1 MTGLLC
7 GISLT
12 EKKEIKLTKV
22 ESLTQEIE
30 RLRRFLDYEVRSWLV
45 DEDEHHHCDYSC
57 GHKALWVDKFNA
69 LEDILEE
76 GD

>member
-1 MTGLLC
+1 MIGLLC

-30 RLRRFLDYEVRSWLV
+30 RLRRFLDYEVRSWLA
-45 DEDEHHHCDYSC
+45 DDDEHRNCNNCYHRDI
-57 GHKALWVDKFNA
+57 WEIRFNV
-69 LEDILEE
+69 LESILEE